1 MARPF
6 LAVPDTVTVPLK
18 SPQEES
24 RGDGEKEKGL
34 WGSYLGHSVLS
45 RHFLSHRKSASN
57 CPPHLPTG
65 TFLPTCYVR
74 GFLRTPRR
82 GTHVQRYLAPREVGQ
97 DLGRTPT
104 TTCGIWSPSVGDGP
118 PFPPN
123 TPDQYYLC
131 SIGVR
136 SGTRNPCPRA
146 PSSEI
151 CPSKKTMLQKPSMT
165 FRVSHRTALESNSS
179 F

>member
-34 WGSYLGHSVLS
+34 RGSYLGHSVLS
-45 RHFLSHRKSASN
+45 RHLLIHRKSASN

-74 GFLRTPRR
+74 AFLRTPRWE
-82 GTHVQRYLAPREVGQ
+82 THVQRYLAPREVGQ
-97 DLGRTPT
+97 DVGRADPHHHLWDLVTLR
-104 TTCGIWSPSVGDGP
+104 G
-118 PFPPN
+118 
-123 TPDQYYLC
+123 
-131 SIGVR
+131 R
-136 SGTRNPCPRA
+136 S
-146 PSSEI
+146 
-151 CPSKKTMLQKPSMT
+151 
-165 FRVSHRTALESNSS
+165 SS
-179 F
+179 FSPQHAKPVLSLFYWC